1 MNSILDF
8 FNRVKSN
15 WTVIALPI
23 GIVMGLVLYPMF
35 FQPEVKTVKVVERVE
50 VPVEVE
56 KIVTL
61 PEKIVTL
68 PGKDNT
74 KVITLPGKNNTKVIY
89 RTKDAELNA
98 CLTKLDT
105 AQADRLNALYLL
117 DTLKREGKL
126 PR

>member
-56 KIVTL
+56 KIITL
-61 PEKIVTL
+61 PD
-68 PGKDNT
+68 KDNT
-74 KVITLPGKNNTKVIY
+74 KVITVPGKNNTKVIY